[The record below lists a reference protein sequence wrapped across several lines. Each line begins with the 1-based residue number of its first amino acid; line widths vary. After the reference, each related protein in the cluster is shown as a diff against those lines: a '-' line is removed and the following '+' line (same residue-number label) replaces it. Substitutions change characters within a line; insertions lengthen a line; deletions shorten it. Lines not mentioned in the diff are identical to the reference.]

1 MRIVNKS
8 ISKLRV
14 SIVLDELN
22 YALKVIRSQNK
33 IVEAY
38 LFPNK
43 EQTNLFFY
51 PVDSE
56 ILDT

>member
-33 IVEAY
+33 IVEA
-38 LFPNK
+38 
-43 EQTNLFFY
+43 
-51 PVDSE
+51 
-56 ILDT
+56 